1 MIHVRKAFKCICFL
15 ISLSPLGM
23 NQVRETAWAHWHAV
37 MKIKEM
43 KDLKSSLIGLSPSAH
58 SLPEHEDGQEQG
70 LRGLRG
76 PGVKGASR
84 AVRMRAVEKD
94 PAERRARYWG
104 LRWRR
109 EGKPPPH
116 PIRSSDQTL
125 MEPPLQGTVSE
136 PAEGPSRPCSLRNTL
151 GD

>member
-109 EGKPPPH
+109 EGKPLPTPLG
-116 PIRSSDQTL
+116 PLIRPSWNH
-125 MEPPLQGTVSE
+125 
-136 PAEGPSRPCSLRNTL
+136 PSRGPCQSQQRASL
-151 GD
+151 DPAP